1 MDDPMNSNIEDLFNP
16 LIRRRKVLI
25 PGKGDVPDYSN
36 GTKVTFHFKTEAS
49 YSDDDNELDTR

>member
-1 MDDPMNSNIEDLFNP
+1 MNSNIEDLFNP

-36 GTKVTFHFKTEAS
+36 GTKVRHVIQS
-49 YSDDDNELDTR
+49 YYQCLS

>member
-1 MDDPMNSNIEDLFNP
+1 MNSNIEDLFNP

-36 GTKVTFHFKTEAS
+36 GTKVRHCCLKCPLTKILKNF
-49 YSDDDNELDTR
+49 R